1 LRVAGCELNPKPKT
15 RNPQPAT
22 RNPQPKT
29 QNPKPKTQNP
39 QLKIMN
45 RIIKIIFLDILKNKI
60 VLGYTLILALLSWSS
75 FGLEDNSAKGLLTI
89 LNVILF
95 TVPLVS
101 ILFATIYLYNSSEFI
116 ELLLSQP
123 VKRRKIWLSLFLGL
137 SLSMVAAFFIGA
149 GIPLLVNAPDSVGV
163 MMLVVGC
170 LISIIFVA
178 LAFLSSILTRDKSK
192 GIGIA
197 IMTWLFFALLFDG
210 LVLFLLFQFSDYPIE
225 KAMVAVTA
233 FSPIDLA
240 RIQILLQL
248 DVSAMMGY
256 TGAIFKDFFGT
267 AMGLTVSFALLCL
280 WVLIP
285 FYISLKKFKNKDL

>member
-1 LRVAGCELNPKPKT
+1 
-15 RNPQPAT
+15 
-22 RNPQPKT
+22 
-29 QNPKPKTQNP
+29 
-39 QLKIMN
+39 MN
-45 RIIKIIFLDILKNKI
+45 RIIKIILIDILKSKI
-60 VLGYTLILALLSWSS
+60 VLAYTFILAILSWSS
-75 FGLEDNSAKGLLTI
+75 FALEDNSAKGILTI

-123 VKRRKIWLSLFLGL
+123 IKRRKIWISLFLGL
-137 SLSMVAAFFIGA
+137 SISMIFAFFVGA
-149 GIPLLVNAPDSVGV
+149 GIPLLINSPDSIGII
-163 MMLVVGC
+163 MLINGC
-170 LISIIFVA
+170 LITVIFTA
-178 LAFLSSILTRDKSK
+178 LAFLSSILTRDKAK

-210 LVLFLLFQFSDYPIE
+210 LVLFLLFQFQDYPIE
-225 KAMVAVTA
+225 NAMVGITA

-240 RIQILLQL
+240 RIQILLHL

-267 AMGLTVSFALLCL
+267 AIGLIVSFLLLSL
-280 WVLIP
+280 WVIIP
-285 FYISLKKFKNKDL
+285 FFISLRKFNRKDL

>member
-1 LRVAGCELNPKPKT
+1 
-15 RNPQPAT
+15 
-22 RNPQPKT
+22 
-29 QNPKPKTQNP
+29 
-39 QLKIMN
+39 MN
-45 RIIKIIFLDILKNKI
+45 RIIKIILSDILKNKI
-60 VLGYTLILALLSWSS
+60 VLVYTLILAILSWSS
-75 FGLEDNSAKGLLTI
+75 FTLEDNSSKGLLTI

-123 VKRRKIWLSLFLGL
+123 IKRVKIWMSLFLGL
-137 SLSMVAAFFIGA
+137 SSSMAVAFFIGA
-149 GIPLLVNAPDSVGV
+149 GIPLLIYAPNTVG
-163 MMLVVGC
+163 MMMIIIGC
-170 LISIIFVA
+170 IISIVFVA
-178 LAFLSSILTRDKSK
+178 LAFLSSILTRDKAK

-210 LVLFLLFQFSDYPIE
+210 MVLFLLFQLSEYPIE
-225 KAMVAVTA
+225 KAMVGISA
-233 FSPIDLA
+233 FNPIDLA

-267 AMGLTVSFALLCL
+267 TIGLIISFMLLCL
-280 WVLIP
+280 WAIVP
-285 FYISLKKFKNKDL
+285 FFVSLFKFKNKDL

>member
-1 LRVAGCELNPKPKT
+1 
-15 RNPQPAT
+15 
-22 RNPQPKT
+22 
-29 QNPKPKTQNP
+29 
-39 QLKIMN
+39 MN
-45 RIIKIIFLDILKNKI
+45 RIIKIILIDILKSKI
-60 VLGYTLILALLSWSS
+60 VLAYTFILAILSWSS
-75 FGLEDNSAKGLLTI
+75 FALEDNSAKGILTI

-123 VKRRKIWLSLFLGL
+123 IKRRKIWISLFLGL
-137 SLSMVAAFFIGA
+137 SISMILAFFVGA
-149 GIPLLVNAPDSVGV
+149 GIPLLINSPDSIGV
-163 MMLVVGC
+163 MMLLNGC
-170 LISIIFVA
+170 LITIIFTA
-178 LAFLSSILTRDKSK
+178 LAFLSSILTRDKAK

-210 LVLFLLFQFSDYPIE
+210 LVLFLLFQFQDYPIE
-225 KAMVAVTA
+225 NAMVGITA

-240 RIQILLQL
+240 RIQILLHL

-267 AMGLTVSFALLCL
+267 STGLIVSFLLLSL
-280 WVLIP
+280 WVIIP
-285 FYISLKKFKNKDL
+285 FFISLRKFNKKDL

>member
-1 LRVAGCELNPKPKT
+1 
-15 RNPQPAT
+15 
-22 RNPQPKT
+22 
-29 QNPKPKTQNP
+29 
-39 QLKIMN
+39 MN
-45 RIIKIIFLDILKNKI
+45 RIIKIILIDILKSKI
-60 VLGYTLILALLSWSS
+60 VLAYTFILAILSWSS
-75 FGLEDNSAKGLLTI
+75 FALEDNSAKGILTI

-123 VKRRKIWLSLFLGL
+123 IKRRKIWISLFLGL
-137 SLSMVAAFFIGA
+137 SISMILAFFVGA
-149 GIPLLVNAPDSVGV
+149 GIPLLINSPDSIGII
-163 MMLVVGC
+163 MLINGC
-170 LISIIFVA
+170 LITVIFTA
-178 LAFLSSILTRDKSK
+178 LAFLSSILTRDKAK

-210 LVLFLLFQFSDYPIE
+210 LVLFLLFQFQDYPIE
-225 KAMVAVTA
+225 NAMVGITA

-240 RIQILLQL
+240 RIQILLHL

-267 AMGLTVSFALLCL
+267 AIGLIVSFLLLSL
-280 WVLIP
+280 WVIIP
-285 FYISLKKFKNKDL
+285 FLISLRKFNKKDL

>member
-1 LRVAGCELNPKPKT
+1 
-15 RNPQPAT
+15 
-22 RNPQPKT
+22 
-29 QNPKPKTQNP
+29 
-39 QLKIMN
+39 MN

-60 VLGYTLILALLSWSS
+60 VLAYTLILAILSWSS

-123 VKRRKIWLSLFLGL
+123 VKRKKIWLSLFLAL
-137 SLSMVAAFFIGA
+137 SLSMIAAFIIGA
-149 GIPLLVNAPDSVGV
+149 GIPLLLNAPNSIG
-163 MMLVVGC
+163 MMMILVGC
-170 LISIIFVA
+170 LISVIFVA
-178 LAFLSSILTRDKSK
+178 LAFLSSIITRDKAK
-192 GIGIA
+192 GIGISILSWLYFA
-197 IMTWLFFALLFDG
+197 ILFDG
-210 LVLFLLFQFSDYPIE
+210 VILFLLFQLSDYPIE
-225 KAMVAVTA
+225 KAMVAITA
-233 FSPIDLA
+233 LSPIDLA

-267 AMGLTVSFALLCL
+267 SIGLIVSFLLLCF
-280 WVLIP
+280 WVIVP

>member
-1 LRVAGCELNPKPKT
+1 MKT
-15 RNPQPAT
+15 
-22 RNPQPKT
+22 
-29 QNPKPKTQNP
+29 
-39 QLKIMN
+39 MN

-60 VLGYTLILALLSWSS
+60 VVAYTFILAILSWSS

-101 ILFATIYLYNSSEFI
+101 ILFSTIYLYNSSEFI

-123 VKRRKIWLSLFLGL
+123 IKRKKIWLSLFLGL
-137 SLSMVAAFFIGA
+137 SLSMVSAFFIGA
-149 GIPLLVNAPDSVGV
+149 GIPLLINAPDSVGI

-170 LISIIFVA
+170 LISVVFVA

-197 IMTWLFFALLFDG
+197 IMIWLYFALLFDG
-210 LVLFLLFQFSDYPIE
+210 MVLFLLFQFSEYPIE
-225 KAMVAVTA
+225 NAMVGLTA
-233 FSPIDLA
+233 LSPIDLA
-240 RIQILLQL
+240 RIQILLHL

-267 AMGLTVSFALLCL
+267 SLGLILSFVLLCL
-280 WVLIP
+280 WIIVP
-285 FYISLKKFKNKDL
+285 FFVSLVKFKNKDL